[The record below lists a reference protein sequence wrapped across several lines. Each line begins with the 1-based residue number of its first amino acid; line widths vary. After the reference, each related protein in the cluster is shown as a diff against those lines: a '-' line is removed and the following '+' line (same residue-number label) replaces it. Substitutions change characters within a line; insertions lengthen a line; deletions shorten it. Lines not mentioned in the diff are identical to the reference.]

1 MKPHAEGHLSV
12 DELDDFHAGRTTVR
26 ATSHIETCAECRALV
41 SEDFR
46 LVAALEQ
53 LRTWDPGVEFT
64 DQVMAR
70 VAPRT
75 PRVAGP
81 VAAPAHSDRE
91 RSARRRVLVGG
102 TLVGGLVTGAFAW
115 ASINPELA
123 LGLAEPAWRDLT
135 GSLWVTVQ
143 AISANT
149 MEQPW
154 FAAVSDAV
162 ATPARAL
169 PLIGAAAALY
179 TAALFGL
186 RRLLTRP
193 AIDASW

>member
-1 MKPHAEGHLSV
+1 MKPHVRVHLSV
-12 DELDDFHAGRTTVR
+12 DELDDFHAGRAAVR
-26 ATSHIETCAECRALV
+26 ATSHIETCADCRALV
-41 SEDFR
+41 ADDIR
-46 LVAALEQ
+46 LVAALEN
-53 LRTWDPGVEFT
+53 LRTWDPGIEFT
-64 DQVMAR
+64 TRVMEQ
-70 VAPRT
+70 VAPRKA
-75 PRVAGP
+75 PL
-81 VAAPAHSDRE
+81 AAPTAVAHSDRE

-154 FAAVSDAV
+154 FSAVSDAV

-169 PLIGAAAALY
+169 PLMGAAAALY

>member
-1 MKPHAEGHLSV
+1 MKPHAEVHLSV
-12 DELDDFHAGRTTVR
+12 DELDDFHADRAAVR
-26 ATSHIETCAECRALV
+26 ATSHIETCTDCRALV
-41 SEDFR
+41 ADDIR
-46 LVAALEQ
+46 LVAALEN
-53 LRTWDPGVEFT
+53 LRTWDPGIEFT
-64 DQVMAR
+64 TRVMEQ
-70 VAPRT
+70 VAPR
-75 PRVAGP
+75 
-81 VAAPAHSDRE
+81 AAPLAAPTAVAHSDRE